1 MSVPNPMKGRSGFN
15 VTATGDGG
23 SGWSMSVPNSG
34 FGPAGFDVAAPG
46 GSGGSGYA
54 TTIAPVGQSM
64 GMGQTQAPMPDGM
77 WLHILLLEVRA
88 CWTFRFLPRD
98 LRDRIIAALN
108 GDTP

>member
-34 FGPAGFDVAAPG
+34 FGPG
-46 GSGGSGYA
+46 GSGGSGHA
-54 TTIAPVGQSM
+54 TTIASVIASVGQGV

-88 CWTFRFLPRD
+88 YWTFRFLPRP